1 MTSNKKI
8 NSNDQKRRNK
18 AIMQKDLKILNIEGR
33 RKLKYT
39 KLMAG
44 KNQ

>member
-18 AIMQKDLKILNIEGR
+18 AIIQKYLKILNINGR
-33 RKLKYT
+33 KKSKYT